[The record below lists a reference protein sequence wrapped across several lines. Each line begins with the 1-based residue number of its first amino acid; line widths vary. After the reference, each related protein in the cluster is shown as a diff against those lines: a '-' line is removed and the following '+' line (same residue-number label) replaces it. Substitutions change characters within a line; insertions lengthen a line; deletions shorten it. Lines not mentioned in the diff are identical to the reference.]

1 LDSRWRKTGYLSE
14 SDQRRLPCAL
24 HAMRMA
30 CNSTFLLD
38 HESDLGHKVDEP
50 MTLLAPP
57 DLSGAYLL

>member
-1 LDSRWRKTGYLSE
+1 
-14 SDQRRLPCAL
+14 
-24 HAMRMA
+24 MRMA

-57 DLSGAYLL
+57 DLSGAYLLLIR